1 MIERINIRHHAVEQ
15 FALTIARQSGRGEGQ
30 QFAEGVNAQM
40 LQHAESRV
48 VTYQTFK
55 ITPGSTGD
63 CGTTHA
69 RSGVAYS

>member
-30 QFAEGVNAQM
+30 QFAEGVYAQM

-63 CGTTHA
+63 CCATHA
-69 RSGVAYS
+69 RSG